1 MYLNLVEDGA
11 AVPPP
16 RGRKLPRPR
25 TAVISSPWI
34 DLCMS
39 HPRARELEKTDFL
52 GKDALDM
59 YSKLLLRTT
68 PPNIARLYDNFGN
81 KMMDRGSWEDILPEK
96 TWISA
101 GGREIVIEDVKAF
114 VDGVRRDG
122 GKIELE
128 IMIGETHAWQTK
140 YAFADHGK
148 FFAASMAAN
157 TDGLMKGFDGVVD
170 AILAGLDH

>member
-1 MYLNLVEDGA
+1 MPD
-11 AVPPP
+11 
-16 RGRKLPRPR
+16 
-25 TAVISSPWI
+25 
-34 DLCMS
+34 
-39 HPRARELEKTDFL
+39 
-52 GKDALDM
+52 
-59 YSKLLLRTT
+59 
-68 PPNIARLYDNFGN
+68 
-81 KMMDRGSWEDILPEK
+81 K

-101 GGREIVIEDVKAF
+101 EGREIVIKDVKAF

-157 TDGLMKGFDGVVD
+157 TDGLMKSFDGVVD